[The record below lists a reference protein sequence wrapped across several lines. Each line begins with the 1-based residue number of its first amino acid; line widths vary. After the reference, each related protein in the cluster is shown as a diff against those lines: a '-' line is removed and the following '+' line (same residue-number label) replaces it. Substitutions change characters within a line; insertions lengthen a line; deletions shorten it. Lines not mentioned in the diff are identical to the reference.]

1 MADIAE
7 KAQQQQEGQRTFL
20 GVLVLAGKKARRRS
34 LIAHSQCRDRL
45 LALVDSL
52 SPRPATS

>member
-7 KAQQQQEGQRTFL
+7 KAQLQQVGQRTFL

-34 LIAHSQCRDRL
+34 LIARGKCRDRL
-45 LALVDSL
+45 LALMDSL